1 MDASCSLATRD
12 LEFLRG
18 DKWTEMSVR
27 QQQHCGKSGDERL
40 PPNLSCQIARLWLI
54 FSLIARL
61 VQFILKCFLSD
72 FCHNLRAL
80 LLNFVETRQFFNCWP
95 CNFSQ
100 ILAFSNCLRS
110 NFPHYWHQ
118 GACSAGGIN
127 WQCLCSQ
134 THSRNWFGCWV
145 LQSWCRNIV
154 SCCVTASL

>member
-27 QQQHCGKSGDERL
+27 QHCVKSGDERS

-80 LLNFVETRQFFNCWP
+80 LLNFVETRPFFNCWP

-118 GACSAGGIN
+118 GACTAGGIKMFMLTDSF
-127 WQCLCSQ
+127 QKLI
-134 THSRNWFGCWV
+134 WV
-145 LQSWCRNIV
+145 LSVTILVQKYCVVLCNI
-154 SCCVTASL
+154 L